1 MKKLLSQILPFIVLG
16 IALIAFAFGIML
28 LVYLFIFGALAGL
41 VLFIISWIRH
51 NFFHTQRPR
60 NTSIH
65 KPGKIID
72 TDEWK
77 KL

>member
-1 MKKLLSQILPFIVLG
+1 MKRLLSQILPFIILG
-16 IALIAFAFGIML
+16 IALIVFAFGIML
-28 LVYLFIFGALAGL
+28 LVYLFIFGAIAGL

-51 NFFHTQRPR
+51 TFFHAKR
-60 NTSIH
+60 SIVKPNH
-65 KPGKIID
+65 QPGKIID